1 MIYAW
6 VLVYALRAKT
16 RQLRIVVNN
25 PNNAIAL
32 NGSFRGSPLYLRCF
46 CSGVRSTSHAAPQ
59 RERGSTESWME
70 VPEAGLETATTEL
83 ERNPFERIVRWLAR
97 MGFAKDDLGNP
108 PTGPVA

>member
-1 MIYAW
+1 M
-6 VLVYALRAKT
+6 RA
-16 RQLRIVVNN
+16 IVVSTVL
-25 PNNAIAL
+25 AL
-32 NGSFRGSPLYLRCF
+32 TLLSLWWTTFKSRQIMSRSLGRKLKAGEETS
-46 CSGVRSTSHAAPQ
+46 VR
-59 RERGSTESWME
+59 SWME

>member
-1 MIYAW
+1 M
-6 VLVYALRAKT
+6 RA
-16 RQLRIVVNN
+16 IVVSTVL
-25 PNNAIAL
+25 AL
-32 NGSFRGSPLYLRCF
+32 TLLSLWWTTFKSRQIMSRSLGRKLKAGEETSLR
-46 CSGVRSTSHAAPQ
+46 
-59 RERGSTESWME
+59 SWME

>member
-1 MIYAW
+1 
-6 VLVYALRAKT
+6 
-16 RQLRIVVNN
+16 
-25 PNNAIAL
+25 
-32 NGSFRGSPLYLRCF
+32 
-46 CSGVRSTSHAAPQ
+46 
-59 RERGSTESWME
+59 ME